1 MAGAAGATEEVIAED
16 EPPETALPEV
26 AADFEPVLEDPE
38 LVDAG
43 ADPPSSILLMLFYK
57 AVISP

>member
-16 EPPETALPEV
+16 EPVALPEV
-26 AADFEPVLEDPE
+26 VADFEPVLEDPE
-38 LVDAG
+38 LAVVG

>member
-1 MAGAAGATEEVIAED
+1 MAGAAGATEEVIPAG
-16 EPPETALPEV
+16 EPPEAALPV
-26 AADFEPVLEDPE
+26 VVADFEPVLEDPE
-38 LVDAG
+38 LAEAG